1 MEQMFR
7 YGSDQSLYLDAAP
20 ETVDLEALGRVAG
33 VVNLHPAY
41 SSVLVVFDPV
51 RTTHEEVQR
60 AVEQVAAGG
69 VKRVPRRHVIPVDY
83 TGPDLEAVA
92 ARHGLTVDRVV
103 ELHAGAVYRVAFLGF
118 VPGFAYL
125 LGLPEELHTPRL
137 AEPRA
142 MVPAGSV
149 GIAGG
154 QTGIYPMAT
163 PGGWQLIGRTEAELF
178 RADREPMSLLQPGDE
193 VRFQA
198 V

>member
-20 ETVDLEALGRVAG
+20 ETVDLEALGRIAG

-103 ELHAGAVYRVAFLGF
+103 ELHAGAVYRGAFLGF
-118 VPGFAYL
+118 VPGFADRKS
-125 LGLPEELHTPRL
+125 TRL
-137 AEPRA
+137 N
-142 MVPAGSV
+142 S
-149 GIAGG
+149 
-154 QTGIYPMAT
+154 
-163 PGGWQLIGRTEAELF
+163 
-178 RADREPMSLLQPGDE
+178 SH
-193 VRFQA
+193 
-198 V
+198 